1 MKRSVSSRV
10 GDWGW
15 GIESCCCS
23 SSLEDD
29 EQQQWGWDSPRGWD
43 ENGRTASS
51 KQRWQSLF
59 RWDVCVSRSSRC
71 GWLEAWKHSMLHIY
85 CLFVTPRN
93 SLHYLHAKDGSN
105 NIKRKGM
112 SVQSV
117 RLRLVLGKRFFPS
130 TWKKS
135 SFPPQKNQ
143 LIFDFRGGQCNE
155 SLPRFLRHS
164 FFVSKKSDTY
174 FAHTKLIRSSST
186 GNEFYFILHRVRRDA
201 MWTILDVL

>member
-1 MKRSVSSRV
+1 MGMGFASWLGRERKNGLIQAKVAILIPMRCMREQV
-10 GDWGW
+10 
-15 GIESCCCS
+15 IEM
-23 SSLEDD
+23 
-29 EQQQWGWDSPRGWD
+29 WMIGGM
-43 ENGRTASS
+43 
-51 KQRWQSLF
+51 
-59 RWDVCVSRSSRC
+59 
-71 GWLEAWKHSMLHIY
+71 EALNAPHLY

-105 NIKRKGM
+105 NIKRKGT